1 LLAADFTDLN
11 RELSCITRGGADYLH
26 FDVMDGS
33 FVPNISFGQTVLKSI
48 RHATSLLF
56 DVHLMTEKPERL
68 IADFAVSGADII
80 TVHYEAADV
89 PGCLAQIRS
98 LGKKAA
104 FALSPAT
111 PVDGALQYAELAD
124 MVLIMSVVPGKGGQK
139 LMPDTLQKAEI
150 FANYAAKNN
159 IALDIEMDGGIT
171 LENVGTVL
179 NAGVNVVVAGSSIFY
194 KDETEAR
201 TKNFKEVFK
210 CR

>member
-1 LLAADFTDLN
+1 
-11 RELSCITRGGADYLH
+11 
-26 FDVMDGS
+26 
-33 FVPNISFGQTVLKSI
+33 
-48 RHATSLLF
+48 
-56 DVHLMTEKPERL
+56 MTEKPERL
-68 IADFAVSGADII
+68 IEDFAISGADII

-89 PGCLAQIRS
+89 PLCLKKIRG

-104 FALSPAT
+104 FALSPDT

-139 LMPDTLQKAEI
+139 LMPETLRKAEAL
-150 FANYAAKNN
+150 ANHAVNKSL
-159 IALDIEMDGGIT
+159 ALDIEMDGGVT
-171 LENVGTVL
+171 PDNVSAVL

-201 TKNFKEVFK
+201 TKLFKEVMK